1 MAWKAKLVALLA
13 IAVFAGLACQA
24 ALGYWSGVG
33 SDGDGEGAAGAATL
47 NQGSAP
53 TASETGSTNVV
64 VDWGAS
70 SLSNGVPADGY
81 VIKRYDAATGAQA
94 TIGGGCAGT
103 VTATTCNEP
112 ETPPGNWEYSVTPV
126 FSSNWR
132 GEEGVKSGAVNTG
145 PGSLTLSR
153 ALFGG
158 TVAPLPAVATGTV
171 SGFGPNQAIGF
182 FLDGTVPLAGSPA
195 KVGAEGAASISVTLP
210 AGTAD
215 GPHSLSVRSATTEA
229 SSGILVDNTAPT
241 IAIVV
246 EPPPNAAGWNNTA
259 PVEVGGTVDDGN
271 GSGVAFAKYT
281 DDGSDPKTSPTA
293 QFAAGPVSVATTST
307 LKFYLADNAGN
318 ESPVETQPVKID
330 TTPPYFKVDFVEVQG
345 GAYIAPANEL
355 TGEPGGAFYRGSD
368 AGSFRF
374 LMTPLPAGSSAAVS
388 AGFSELPPDALGFS
402 FDSSAVTTPAGGPF
416 TSNLFSW
423 VAGTT
428 STPAGTISLTNEAG
442 STFGSPGLLHNDSTA
457 PSGGSVDATGLTGTG
472 GRYSTTLNL
481 SLSLDKGADAAS
493 GLADE
498 TGPSDLPDKLL
509 RASAPLNSSD
519 GIANGACGTYSAY
532 AQVGGNNPL
541 PSVKDTVPTN
551 DRCYLYRYLV
561 SDHVGNVATYTSP
574 EIKVHTTA
582 PPGPPEPP
590 PVKLGEADS
599 FAVLGASTVTSTGV
613 STLTGNL
620 GVSPGTAM
628 TGFPPGTV
636 NGTMHSADAAANQ
649 AQVDLGAAY
658 ADAAGRAPA
667 APISGT
673 LGGQTF
679 TRGVYKSATL
689 GVAGSLTLDAQNDPT
704 AVFVFQAGSTLIT
717 SASSQVNLINGAQAC
732 NVFWQVGSSA
742 TLGAS
747 SAFAGNILA
756 LTSISMGPGVA
767 MEGRALAHNGAVT
780 LIADTV
786 TAPHCAPA
794 TSPTPTNGV
803 LAPVTGT
810 GSQSIS
816 GSTVFYN
823 PAQSG
828 SFNVDSSAVSPYA
841 GIAQME
847 FPTMPGFGG
856 GGAVTSPL
864 SGSTFRATYAW
875 SANSASPT
883 PGAQPISATDNAGL
897 TSTNS
902 AAFTP
907 IKDGTGPSGGSVGA
921 TGLVGTA
928 SAYSTSTTLSVGF
941 APGTDSGA
949 GLAASGAQLLRA
961 SASLTS
967 DGATNGSCGTFGAF
981 TQVGANDPSTP
992 KADTVPADRTCYR
1005 YQYVVADKVGN
1016 QTTYTSPDIK
1026 VDTVAPPAAALSFSA
1041 LSNAYWSGAGTVV
1054 YYRPGASS
1062 GGFQLNAAS
1071 ADTTAGAAS
1080 YGFPIFP
1087 SGWSASS
1094 GGTAARNYSWSG
1106 VNPTPPSGAQSVTT
1120 INNAGKSGAA
1130 SSFTVTPDASFPTGG
1145 SLSYTNGYTI
1155 GSSISVSFT
1164 KGTDT
1169 ISGLNA
1175 ASGIIEGSTATLSA
1189 GACGA
1194 FGPFS
1199 TVATNPASGV
1209 FFPVL
1214 SGSCYQYRYAI
1225 SDNVGNQTTYTS
1237 ASVTKVDNV
1246 GPTNSLSL
1254 ESTVNASQTGTT
1266 IYYRGT
1272 VAGSFKIVDAVS
1284 DAASGPAS
1292 ATFPAIA
1299 TTGWT
1304 HEVETISTPTGGP
1317 YTSTAFSWTPE
1328 PASPTVKPVIGTDVA
1343 GKSSTN
1349 TSILF
1354 ANDIVAPSG
1363 GSITYANGVVNS
1375 TSLPISTVNG
1385 SDFSSGINTA
1395 TTTIK
1400 RDVAPLTTST
1410 ETCGAFP
1417 GTYAATVTLVGSTDT
1432 SVTSGNCY
1440 RYEYLVSDKVGN
1452 QATYTSA
1459 SVAKVD
1465 TSGPQV
1471 TAIESRQSNAS
1482 AGNGQLEV
1490 GDKLILTFNQSLA
1503 TASVPASV
1511 SGATEAKP
1519 LLANVTLTIPGIT
1532 KGALDTGSGGYVL
1545 LPLTTT
1551 TFAGTV
1557 VLSNNGT
1564 ATTVAL
1570 TVTSVSGVL
1579 PQASKGALVF
1589 ITATSI
1595 TDGGANTA
1603 SGTFTTGANFKL
1615 F

>member
-1 MAWKAKLVALLA
+1 MAWKTRLIGLLA
-13 IAVFAGLACQA
+13 IAVVAGLACQT
-24 ALGYWSGVG
+24 ALGYWSGAG
-33 SDGDGEGAAGAATL
+33 SDGDGEGAAGAATV

-70 SLSNGVPADGY
+70 SLSNGVPTDGY
-81 VIKRYDAATGAQA
+81 IIKRYDAATGVQA
-94 TIGGGCAGT
+94 TIGGGCAGI

-112 ETPPGNWEYSVTPV
+112 ATPPGNWKYSVTPV

-158 TVAPLPAVATGTV
+158 TVAPLPAVVTGTV

-182 FLDGTVPLAGSPA
+182 LLDGTVPLAGSPA

-246 EPPPNAAGWNNTA
+246 EPPPNGAGWNNTA

-293 QFAAGPVSVATTST
+293 QFAAGPVSVTTTST

-318 ESPVETQPVKID
+318 ESAVETQQVKID
-330 TTPPYFKVDFVEVQG
+330 TTPPYFSVDFVDIHG
-345 GAYIAPANEL
+345 GAYVAPANEE
-355 TGEPGGAFYRGSD
+355 TGQPGDAFYRGAA
-368 AGSFRF
+368 AGSFKF
-374 LMTPLPAGSSAAVS
+374 LMTPLPLGGSPAIS
-388 AGFSELPPDALGFS
+388 AGFSELPADAVGFS
-402 FDSSAVTTPAGGPF
+402 FNSSAVTTPLGGPF
-416 TSNLFSW
+416 LSNSMSW
-423 VAGTT
+423 VAGST
-428 STPAGTISLTNEAG
+428 STPDGTISLTNEAG
-442 STFGSPGLLHNDSTA
+442 STFGSAGQLHNDSTA
-457 PSGGSVDATGLTGTG
+457 PTGGSVDAIGLTGTG
-472 GRYSTTLNL
+472 GRYSTTLALNL
-481 SLSLDKGADAAS
+481 SLEKGTDSGS
-493 GLADE
+493 GLADG

-509 RASAPLNSSD
+509 RASAPLSSSE
-519 GIANGACGTYSAY
+519 GIANGSCGTFSAY
-532 AQVGGNNPL
+532 TQVGDDNP
-541 PSVKDTVPTN
+541 PSIVKDTVPT
-551 DRCYLYRYLV
+551 DSSCYLYRYLV
-561 SDHVGNVATYTSP
+561 SDHVGNVATYTSS
-574 EIKVHTTA
+574 EIKVQTIAASSLRPT
-582 PPGPPEPP
+582 
-590 PVKLGEADS
+590 V
-599 FAVLGASTVTSTGV
+599 AVLTPVSGV
-613 STLTGNL
+613 S
-620 GVSPGTAM
+620 
-628 TGFPPGTV
+628 
-636 NGTMHSADAAANQ
+636 
-649 AQVDLGAAY
+649 
-658 ADAAGRAPA
+658 
-667 APISGT
+667 
-673 LGGQTF
+673 
-679 TRGVYKSATL
+679 
-689 GVAGSLTLDAQNDPT
+689 
-704 AVFVFQAGSTLIT
+704 
-717 SASSQVNLINGAQAC
+717 
-732 NVFWQVGSSA
+732 
-742 TLGAS
+742 
-747 SAFAGNILA
+747 
-756 LTSISMGPGVA
+756 
-767 MEGRALAHNGAVT
+767 
-780 LIADTV
+780 
-786 TAPHCAPA
+786 
-794 TSPTPTNGV
+794 
-803 LAPVTGT
+803 
-810 GSQSIS
+810 SQSVS

-823 PAQSG
+823 PAQLG
-828 SFNVDSSAVSPYA
+828 SFNVDSSASSPFS
-841 GIAQME
+841 GIAQV
-847 FPTMPGFGG
+847 GFSAIAGFSG
-856 GGAVTSPL
+856 GGAVTTPIN
-864 SGSTFRATYAW
+864 GTTFRSTYSW
-875 SANSASPT
+875 SANGASPT
-883 PGAQPISATDNAGL
+883 PGAQPISATNNAGQTL
-897 TSTNS
+897 TNS
-902 AAFTP
+902 TAFTP
-907 IKDGTGPSGGSVGA
+907 VKDGTGPSGGSVDA
-921 TGLVGTA
+921 TGLVGTGGR
-928 SAYSTSTTLSVGF
+928 YSTSTTLSISF
-941 APGTDSGA
+941 APGTDSGS
-949 GLAASGAQLLRA
+949 GLASSGAQLLRA

-967 DGATNGSCGTFGAF
+967 DGVANGSCGTFGPY
-981 TQVGANDPSTP
+981 TQVGTNNPSTP
-992 KADTVPADRTCYR
+992 KSDTVPADRTCYR
-1005 YQYVVADKVGN
+1005 YEYLVSDKVGN
-1016 QTTYTSPDIK
+1016 QTTYTSPDVK

-1041 LSNAYWSGAGTVV
+1041 LANAYWSGAGTAVF
-1054 YYRPGASS
+1054 YRPAAAS
-1062 GGFQLNAAS
+1062 GGFQLTAAS

-1080 YGFPIFP
+1080 YGFPTLP

-1094 GGTAARNYSWSG
+1094 GGGAARNYSWST
-1106 VNPTPPSGAQSVTT
+1106 VNPTAPSGAQSVTT

-1130 SSFTVTPDASFPTGG
+1130 SSFTVTPDATVPTGG
-1145 SLSYTNGYTI
+1145 SLSYTNGYSI
-1155 GSSISVSFT
+1155 GSTISVSFT

-1209 FFPVL
+1209 SFPVL
-1214 SGSCYQYRYAI
+1214 SGTCYQYRYAI
-1225 SDNVGNQTTYTS
+1225 SDNVGNQSTYTS

-1246 GPTNSLSL
+1246 APTNSLSL
-1254 ESTVNASQTGTT
+1254 ESAVNASQTGNT

-1272 VAGSFKIVDAVS
+1272 VAGSFKIVDVVT
-1284 DAASGPAS
+1284 DTASGPAS
-1292 ATFPAIA
+1292 ATFPEIG

-1317 YTSTAFSWTPE
+1317 YTSTPFSWTPE
-1328 PASPTVKPVIGTDVA
+1328 PGSPTIKSVTGTDVA

-1349 TSILF
+1349 ASINF
-1354 ANDIVAPSG
+1354 TNDILAPNG

-1375 TSLPISTVNG
+1375 TSLAIATANG
-1385 SDFSSGINTA
+1385 GDSGSGINTA

-1400 RDVAPLTTST
+1400 RDVAPLTST
-1410 ETCGAFP
+1410 EICGAFP
-1417 GTYAATVTLVGSTDT
+1417 GTYATTVTLVGGADT

-1471 TAIESRQSNAS
+1471 TAIESRQSNGT

-1503 TASVPASV
+1503 TASVPASF

-1557 VLSNNGT
+1557 VLFNNGT
-1564 ATTVAL
+1564 ATTVTLA
-1570 TVTSVSGVL
+1570 VTSVNGVL
-1579 PQASKGALVF
+1579 PQASKGALIF
-1589 ITATSI
+1589 NTATSI
-1595 TDGGANTA
+1595 TDGGANAA
-1603 SGTFTTGANFKL
+1603 SGTFTTSANFKL